1 MGFLVIT
8 QIGLMASLPGSP
20 PSRSLGP
27 PPPPPVLCRSITILP
42 QALSPHSLASV
53 PSLGFDD
60 TGTSFTFSVPRN
72 FSGGGGLGVSGGGA
86 AASEYEDES
95 GNGGYSDSEA
105 SETDT
110 DRGGGDTSR
119 EASQHG
125 PSGRLPALGR
135 GGGGDAGGRQP

>member
-1 MGFLVIT
+1 M
-8 QIGLMASLPGSP
+8 P
-20 PSRSLGP
+20 
-27 PPPPPVLCRSITILP
+27 CRSITILP

-60 TGTSFTFSVPRN
+60 AGTSFTFSVPRN
-72 FSGGGGLGVSGGGA
+72 FSGGGGLGASGGGGA
-86 AASEYEDES
+86 ATEYDS
-95 GNGGYSDSEA
+95 GNGGYSDTEA

-125 PSGRLPALGR
+125 PSGRLLALGR
-135 GGGGDAGGRQP
+135 GAGAGTGGCQP